1 MKKFKIMKKNLK
13 LLNKINLKKIHKIG
27 LKTLLGFILMA
38 SVNIGETKENSLNA
52 FQMRSN
58 QYISLYGKEATE
70 KLKKY
75 EPIFKKEEDWFVL
88 KNPLPNLSNY
98 ADLIV
103 WQVYNC
109 EDCAKLDSALNVF
122 NYRKQYDSTYK
133 TSSEIIINK
142 FPIVRL
148 NNSENL
154 FKDSVLFNA
163 LNNMIS
169 EKDFN
174 NINNLLLKDSAAKKV
189 DITNKDSLFSW
200 AKKNNINEK
209 QLEKELSNYSNYNKS
224 YAIGKLFEKQPVK
237 DIPLVIFNGKYVIPS
252 TTINK
257 FNESKLIDLM
267 EYLSILSILDY
278 YGQIK

>member
-1 MKKFKIMKKNLK
+1 MKKS
-13 LLNKINLKKIHKIG
+13 LKKFHKIG
-27 LKTLLGFILMA
+27 LKILLSLLLTT
-38 SVNIGETKENSLNA
+38 SVNIGKAKENSLND
-52 FQMRSN
+52 FQIRSN
-58 QYISLYGKEATE
+58 QYISLYGKDATE

-98 ADLIV
+98 ANLIV
-103 WQVYNC
+103 WQIYNC

-148 NNSENL
+148 NNSNSEKL
-154 FKDSVLFNA
+154 FKDSVLFNV
-163 LNNMIS
+163 LNNIVS
-169 EKDFN
+169 EKDFD
-174 NINNLLLKDSAAKKV
+174 NINNLLLKDSASKKV

-209 QLEKELSNYSNYNKS
+209 QLEKELDNYSNYNKS

-257 FNESKLIDLM
+257 FNETKLVDLI
-267 EYLSILSILDY
+267 EYLSIISILDH